1 MNNELWVVMEY
12 LDGGSLTDVVTEAC
26 MEEYQIATICRE
38 VLLCYHYKITL
49 RRYCKFR

>member
-26 MEEYQIATICRE
+26 MDENQIATICRE
-38 VLLCYHYKITL
+38 VNLIL
-49 RRYCKFR
+49 